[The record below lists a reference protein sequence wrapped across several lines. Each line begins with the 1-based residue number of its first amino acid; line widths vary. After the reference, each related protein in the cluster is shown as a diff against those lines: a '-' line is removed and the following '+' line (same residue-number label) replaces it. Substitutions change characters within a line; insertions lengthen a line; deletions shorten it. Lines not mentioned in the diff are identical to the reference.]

1 MMVPHLVLV
10 AIEMVS
16 IAMRNTVKTPESLAE
31 RINQAAIPGGFALA
45 AVMATA
51 GWISFDLRRA
61 SRGEPRSLPLG
72 TGIAYRLGSF
82 AAMLGMAWF
91 LVKRTIPDVHVDLY
105 RGFEGVIGGEEIL
118 VIGVG
123 FAGLSAGI
131 VARSIVRRASV
142 DPLFSGPRD
151 SPSWPVFLGG
161 LAAGGDFH
169 RRVAI
174 APRASRTFRACPCRA
189 ENLEEL
195 AVVLWNRV
203 HHVTYPFSTN
213 AHVLLLPGSDLGT
226 RMCRFAFADRWHPT
240 EMRL

>member
-1 MMVPHLVLV
+1 M
-10 AIEMVS
+10 
-16 IAMRNTVKTPESLAE
+16 
-31 RINQAAIPGGFALA
+31 NQALA
-45 AVMATA
+45 P
-51 GWISFDLRRA
+51 S
-61 SRGEPRSLPLG
+61 G

-131 VARSIVRRASV
+131 VARSIVRRGVV
-142 DPLFSGPRD
+142 DPLFSGPRV
-151 SPSWPVFLGG
+151 SSILRRFFWVGLLLAVIFIAVSRSLRELPELSESVPVG
-161 LAAGGDFH
+161 LK
-169 RRVAI
+169 
-174 APRASRTFRACPCRA
+174 TWT
-189 ENLEEL
+189 EL

-213 AHVLLLPGSDLGT
+213 AHVLLLPVVIWGLYVSFRVCGPLAPDRDAAFDAVAQSSANL
-226 RMCRFAFADRWHPT
+226 MRFLVPFAALSTLCLCVYPRSS
-240 EMRL
+240 